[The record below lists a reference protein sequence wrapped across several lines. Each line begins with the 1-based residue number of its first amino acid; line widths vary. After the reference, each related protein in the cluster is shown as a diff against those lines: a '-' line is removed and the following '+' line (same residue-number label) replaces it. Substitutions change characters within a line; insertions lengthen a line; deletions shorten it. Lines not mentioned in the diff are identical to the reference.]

1 MTDFAKA
8 TLGNCT
14 PPQILSLTY
23 PLRDLSTIHVY
34 DECGCEYDRSTLQY
48 AYSLD
53 NLCWSCY
60 MTYDEALTN
69 TIELSQDYFVK
80 VIVTGIIGKV
90 LIGESQTTDYST
102 DLKGCFS
109 FTANS
114 NSGTFDPYADQE
126 NAVSLYQQL
135 SENVSQLVG
144 IPSYY
149 IKLKPNAGGK
159 DLTFKEYA
167 LMNVDAI
174 KIVKIIIQDNEMP
187 SSKPEFGDFGLDWQT
202 DWEVEVTKGSFAT
215 AFGNEAQP
223 MEGDLVYIP
232 MMKRMWMVNEAYEE
246 KKDGFMWIA
255 TTFKLALIKYQE
267 KDSVDLGDTQTFVD
281 SVVKNKYEDLFGEDN
296 QSTLDSGAEGT
307 EAPLYAASSLYP
319 VFESDATRKYVT
331 CDTIDIRQNSLY
343 ENGVLV
349 SDYRY
354 EFLTNPNPCNSR
366 IIYQN
371 KYCGDEFSISFIL
384 QADSA
389 IQGWKSPIIQ
399 IGNFKIMISQD
410 SKNTIYLNKNKN
422 IKVDINYGEPVFITL
437 KVSKSMN
444 LCEMFAYKYTH
455 NENIPIYKLK
465 KQNYWFD
472 IDNPIDSSKGKFDI
486 EYSISKKTDV
496 ELNNFYGWI
505 TNFKF
510 FDLYNGNTTELL
522 QMYPTHQHLLIN
534 DTARRIVELPGVKPA

>member
-109 FTANS
+109 FTASS

-202 DWEVEVTKGSFAT
+202 DWEVDVTKGSFAT

-255 TTFKLALIKYQE
+255 TTFKLALVKYQE
-267 KDSVDLGDTQTFVD
+267 KDSVDLGDTQSFVD

-384 QADSA
+384 QAYSA
-389 IQGWKSPIIQ
+389 IQGWKSPIVQ

-422 IKVDINYGEPVFITL
+422 IKVDINYSEPVFITL

-486 EYSISKKTDV
+486 EYSIAKKTDV

-534 DTARRIVELPGVKPA
+534 DTARRIVELAGVKPA